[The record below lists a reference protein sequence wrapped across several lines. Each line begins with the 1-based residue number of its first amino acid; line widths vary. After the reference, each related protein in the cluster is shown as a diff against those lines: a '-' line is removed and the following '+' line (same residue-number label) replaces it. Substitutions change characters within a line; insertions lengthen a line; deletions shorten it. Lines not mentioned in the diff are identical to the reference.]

1 MPMNPLP
8 RGLLD
13 LLTMRISAFR
23 CAARLTLPRLCIAF
37 LLMIAARS
45 SASAAS
51 TTPGRLLV
59 ANKGDHT
66 LSVIDPESG
75 KTLALIQE
83 NGVTGHEVAASL
95 DGTRAYVPIYGSGG
109 VGGRGTDGT
118 LLRVIDIA
126 RGEIVGTVDFGKGVR
141 PHCVKVGPKTGRLYV
156 TTELLEAISVV
167 DPVSLKVIGTIPTGR
182 AESHMLTLSPDE
194 KRGYVVNVG
203 SGTVSILDLEN
214 RKLIAVVPVSSDCQR
229 IDLSIDGHWVFT
241 ADQTR
246 PRIAVVDTAKHAVAD
261 WIVLP
266 STGFAVTAMPDGKS
280 LIVVLS
286 HANQIAIVDLA
297 TRKVVKTLDLPRAPQ
312 EALVRPDGAAVY
324 VSCDSAQ
331 QVAEVDPQTWTV
343 RRLLRAGPV
352 ADGLAWAPGSQLT
365 VK

>member
-1 MPMNPLP
+1 MTDLP
-8 RGLLD
+8 RHPTD
-13 LLTMRISAFR
+13 FSPPRISAFR
-23 CAARLTLPRLCIAF
+23 RAARLTLPQLCIAF
-37 LLMIAARS
+37 LLMIAAPPF
-45 SASAAS
+45 ASAAPTAS
-51 TTPGRLLV
+51 GRLLV

-75 KTLALIQE
+75 KTLASVQE
-83 NGVTGHEVAASL
+83 NGITGHEVAASL

-141 PHCVKVGPKTGRLYV
+141 PHCVKVGARTGRLYV

-167 DPVSLKVIGTIPTGR
+167 DPDSLKVIGTIPTGR
-182 AESHMLTLSPDE
+182 PESHMLALSSDE

-214 RKLIAVVPVSSDCQR
+214 RKLVAVVPVSSDCQR
-229 IDLSIDGHWVFT
+229 IALSTDGQWVFT
-241 ADQTR
+241 ADQTQ
-246 PRIAVVDTAKHAVAD
+246 PRIAVVDTAKHVVAD
-261 WIVLP
+261 WIALP
-266 STGFAVTAMPDGKS
+266 SVGFAVTTMPDGKS

-286 HANQIAIVDLA
+286 HANQIAIVDLVS
-297 TRKVVKTLDLPRAPQ
+297 RKVVKTVDLPRAPQ

-331 QVAEVDPQTWTV
+331 QVAEIDPKSWAV
-343 RRLLRAGPV
+343 RRLLQAGPV
-352 ADGLAWAPGSQLT
+352 ADGLAWAQAPRHT